1 MSFSVDIVTIF
12 PDMFEGVLETS
23 LTGKARKKGL
33 IDITPHDLRS
43 WTDDKHK
50 TTDDYPYGGGA
61 GMVMKIEPF
70 HRAVTELKET
80 DPRPPRVILMTPQGR
95 LFDHE
100 TAVRLSHEERLI
112 ILCGRYEGYDERV
125 RSLVDEEI
133 SLGDYVLTGGEL
145 AAMVVVDAVT
155 RLVPGV
161 VGAEESTQRDS
172 HAHGLLEHP
181 HYTRPAEF
189 EGMPVPDV
197 LLEGHHAK
205 IEAWRRRE
213 SIIRTARRRPDLLAG
228 ANLTDEERSFA
239 ERIVNGE
246 ESA

>member
-1 MSFSVDIVTIF
+1 MSYSVDIVTIF
-12 PDMFEGVLETS
+12 PDMFKGVLDAS
-23 LTGKARKKGL
+23 LTGKAIRKGV
-33 IDITPHDLRS
+33 ISITPHDLRN

-61 GMVMKIEPF
+61 GMVMKVEPF
-70 HRAVTELKET
+70 YRAVTELKEA
-80 DPRPPRVILMTPQGR
+80 DPRPARVVMMTPQGAPFTHATADR
-95 LFDHE
+95 LATDH
-100 TAVRLSHEERLI
+100 ERLI
-112 ILCGRYEGYDERV
+112 VLCGRYEGYDERV

-161 VGAEESTQRDS
+161 VGDIDSTRRDS
-172 HAHGLLEHP
+172 HADGLLEHP

-189 EGMPVPDV
+189 EGMKVPDV

-213 SIIRTARRRPDLLAG
+213 SIIRTARRRPDLLAD
-228 ANLTDEERSFA
+228 ADLTDDERSWA
-239 ERIVNGE
+239 ERVARRE
-246 ESA
+246 EP

>member
-1 MSFSVDIVTIF
+1 
-12 PDMFEGVLETS
+12 MFDAVLDAS

-33 IDITPHDLRS
+33 IAVHAHNLRR
-43 WTDDKHK
+43 WTEDRHQ

-61 GMVMKIEPF
+61 GMVMKVEPF
-70 HRAVTELKET
+70 HRAVTDLKQA
-80 DPRPPRVILMTPQGR
+80 DPRPCRVILMTPQGA
-95 LFDHE
+95 LFDHA
-100 TAVRLSHEERLI
+100 TAERLSKEERLV

-125 RSLVDEEI
+125 RLLADEEI

-161 VGAEESTQRDS
+161 VGDEASTRHDS

-181 HYTRPAEF
+181 HYTRPAEY
-189 EGMPVPDV
+189 EGMRVPDI

-228 ANLTDEERSFA
+228 ADLTDNERVLA
-239 ERIVNGE
+239 ERIVRGE
-246 ESA
+246 ERT